1 MYRVRIDRIRR
12 LADNSIAIEYTG
24 SRDAQIGKDRS
35 KRGMVIPA
43 MDRADVARAIESS
56 VTQEQAVLFALA
68 DWLASSDPI
77 SSLVGKVVTVDAS
90 SPTKVV
96 VS

>member
-12 LADNSIAIEYTG
+12 LADNSIAFEYTE
-24 SRDAQIGKDRS
+24 SRDAQIGKERS

-43 MDRADVARAIESS
+43 MDRADVARAVESS

-77 SSLVGKVVTVDAS
+77 SSLAGKVVTVDAS